1 MAPEEGGGCCVQ
13 SNLPLPRLNEVY
25 YWECKMYEKPVGTQ
39 VAIGLTTKPFPSF
52 RLPGMSPLTCF
63 QWSQA
68 NPQTISGWNKYSV
81 GYFSSDGFKSH
92 SYPFTASS
100 YGPPLTEGDVLGVGY
115 RPRTGTVFFT
125 RNGKKLEDAYVGLN
139 KHNLF
144 PTVGANGAC
153 TVHVNLG
160 QAGFVFIEANV
171 KKWGLA
177 PMVGSLLPP
186 PAYGSERG
194 SILLE
199 SARNGR
205 MDGNRAVATITN
217 VLPPQPSSPSTSRR
231 SAAVDA
237 TTERHKLKRHIS
249 SSASPPSLSNSSSS
263 SSQNPMLASSAV
275 TALAS
280 PSQPIRP
287 SPLRHSRRASTL
299 SDHSPSS
306 SSSHSRSDT
315 LSSNDDGRNPP
326 TPGPLDISL
335 RSLHAFPNT
344 DLDEAEDEVAV
355 IDAEADSDSGS
366 EEDGPRIPLISRS
379 SPTPPSPTST
389 PTNVVVEP
397 PAYHPIDPHVRVSCT
412 FMKYSLLIL
421 STS

>member
-1 MAPEEGGGCCVQ
+1 M
-13 SNLPLPRLNEVY
+13 LL
-25 YWECKMYEKPVGTQ
+25 
-39 VAIGLTTKPFPSF
+39 
-52 RLPGMSPLTCF
+52 
-63 QWSQA
+63 
-68 NPQTISGWNKYSV
+68 GWNKYSV

-205 MDGNRAVATITN
+205 MDRDRLTATITN
-217 VLPPQPSSPSTSRR
+217 VLPPTPPSPIDDSSPSASSSRR
-231 SAAVDA
+231 RPSVN
-237 TTERHKLKRHIS
+237 TTTSNARRHKSKRHVNPPAPTP
-249 SSASPPSLSNSSSS
+249 SASNSPALSSPGNMS
-263 SSQNPMLASSAV
+263 ASSAV

-287 SPLRHSRRASTL
+287 SPLRHSRRASNL
-299 SDHSPSS
+299 SDHSRSS
-306 SSSHSRSDT
+306 SSSHSRSET
-315 LSSNDDGRNPP
+315 ISSSNDDGRNPP

-335 RSLHAFPNT
+335 RSLHAFPNA
-344 DLDEAEDEVAV
+344 DLDEEDDDEVAV
-355 IDAEADSDSGS
+355 DAEGESDSAG
-366 EEDGPRIPLISRS
+366 EEDVQRAPLITRA
-379 SPTPPSPTST
+379 SPTPPSPSAT
-389 PTNVVVEP
+389 PVVVEP
-397 PAYHPIDPHVRVSCT
+397 PAYHPIDPHVCT
-412 FMKYSLLIL
+412 P
-421 STS
+421 